1 MTGLWRPGAPARRW
15 AMSDVWHPLDPEGSR
30 PPEAP
35 GREQGPDPE
44 PIVRTVRVAFLLA
57 GMVVAVMVNAGLN
70 GLGGPS
76 VAAPVGRP
84 AVTAVMAVAV
94 LAVLGG
100 AWLAL
105 RPARLLVAGKRALDH
120 PDPRL
125 RRPRAERARAIGFRG
140 LAMGWATQALVFGL
154 LPVFAG
160 LVLELLYDRQ
170 WELLTF
176 AGISL
181 LAGFVF
187 QHQVAGAVRL
197 AVDDPELRASYGS
210 R

>member
-1 MTGLWRPGAPARRW
+1 V
-15 AMSDVWHPLDPEGSR
+15 SDAWHPLDPEGSR
-30 PPEAP
+30 S
-35 GREQGPDPE
+35 REPAGGERGPDPE

-70 GLGGPS
+70 RLGDPAP
-76 VAAPVGRP
+76 AAPVAGL
-84 AVTAVMAVAV
+84 AVTAVVAVAV
-94 LAVLGG
+94 LAVLLG

-120 PDPRL
+120 PDPRQ

-140 LAMGWATQALVFGL
+140 LAMGWAGQALVFGL
-154 LPVFAG
+154 VPAFAG
-160 LVLELLYDRQ
+160 LVLELLHGRQ
-170 WELLTF
+170 WELLLF

-187 QHQVAGAVRL
+187 QLQVAGAVRL

>member
-1 MTGLWRPGAPARRW
+1 
-15 AMSDVWHPLDPEGSR
+15 MSDTWHPLDPEGSR
-30 PPEAP
+30 PQEPV
-35 GREQGPDPE
+35 GRDKGPDPE
-44 PIVRTVRVAFLLA
+44 PIVRTVRVAFLLG

-70 GLGGPS
+70 RLDGPAASTGPVAGL
-76 VAAPVGRP
+76 
-84 AVTAVMAVAV
+84 AVTAVVAVAM
-94 LAVLGG
+94 LAVLVG
-100 AWLAL
+100 AGLAL

-120 PDPRL
+120 PDPRQ

-140 LAMGWATQALVFGL
+140 LAIGWASQALVFGL
-154 LPVFAG
+154 LPAFAG
-160 LVLELLYDRQ
+160 LILELLYGRR
-170 WELLTF
+170 WELLAF

-187 QHQVAGAVRL
+187 QLQVAGAVRL

>member
-1 MTGLWRPGAPARRW
+1 MRQHEP
-15 AMSDVWHPLDPEGSR
+15 S
-30 PPEAP
+30 

-44 PIVRTVRVAFLLA
+44 PIVRTVRVAFLFA
-57 GMVVAVMVNAGLN
+57 GMVVAAMVNAGLN

-76 VAAPVGRP
+76 APALPITGT
-84 AVTAVMAVAV
+84 AVTAVVAVAM

-140 LAMGWATQALVFGL
+140 LAMGWASQALVYGL
-154 LPVFAG
+154 LPAFAG

-170 WELLTF
+170 WQLLTF
-176 AGISL
+176 AGVSL

-187 QHQVAGAVRL
+187 QLQVAGAVRL
-197 AVDDPELRASYGS
+197 AVDDPDLRARYGS

>member
-1 MTGLWRPGAPARRW
+1 MSP
-15 AMSDVWHPLDPEGSR
+15 MSDVWHPLDPEGSR
-30 PPEAP
+30 PQEPS
-35 GREQGPDPE
+35 GQDRGPDPE

-70 GLGGPS
+70 GPGGPS
-76 VAAPVGRP
+76 APAGP
-84 AVTAVMAVAV
+84 IAGTTVTGVVAVAV

-105 RPARLLVAGKRALDH
+105 RPSRLLVAGKRALDH

-140 LAMGWATQALVFGL
+140 LAMGWAGQALVFGL

-160 LVLELLYDRQ
+160 LVLELLHDRQ
-170 WELLTF
+170 WELLAF

-187 QHQVAGAVRL
+187 QLQVAGAVRL

>member
-1 MTGLWRPGAPARRW
+1 
-15 AMSDVWHPLDPEGSR
+15 MSDVWHPLDPEGSR
-30 PPEAP
+30 PKKPS
-35 GREQGPDPE
+35 GQDRGPDPE
-44 PIVRTVRVAFLLA
+44 PIVRTVRIAFLLA

-70 GLGGPS
+70 GSGGPTVPAGP
-76 VAAPVGRP
+76 VAG
-84 AVTAVMAVAV
+84 TAATGVVAVAV

-105 RPARLLVAGKRALDH
+105 RPSRLLVAGKRALDH

-125 RRPRAERARAIGFRG
+125 RRPRAERARAMGFRG
-140 LAMGWATQALVFGL
+140 LAMGWAGQALVFGL
-154 LPVFAG
+154 LPAVAG
-160 LVLELLYDRQ
+160 LVLELLHDRQ
-170 WELLTF
+170 WELLAF
-176 AGISL
+176 AGVSL

-187 QHQVAGAVRL
+187 QLQVAGAVRL

>member
-1 MTGLWRPGAPARRW
+1 
-15 AMSDVWHPLDPEGSR
+15 MSGVWHPLDPEGSR
-30 PPEAP
+30 EQEPT
-35 GREQGPDPE
+35 GRGPDPE
-44 PIVRTVRVAFLLA
+44 PIVRTVRVAFLFA
-57 GMVVAVMVNAGLN
+57 GMVVAAMVNAGLN

-76 VAAPVGRP
+76 ATVERVAGV
-84 AVTAVMAVAV
+84 AVSAVVAVAV
-94 LAVLGG
+94 LAVLVG

-125 RRPRAERARAIGFRG
+125 RQPRAERARAIGFRG
-140 LAMGWATQALVFGL
+140 LAMGWAGQALVFGL
-154 LPVFAG
+154 LPAFAG
-160 LVLELLYDRQ
+160 LVLELLYDHK
-170 WELLTF
+170 WELLAF

-187 QHQVAGAVRL
+187 QLQVAGAVRL

>member
-1 MTGLWRPGAPARRW
+1 
-15 AMSDVWHPLDPEGSR
+15 MSDVWHPLDPEGSR
-30 PPEAP
+30 PPEVS

-76 VAAPVGRP
+76 ATVERVAGV
-84 AVTAVMAVAV
+84 AVTAVVAVAV
-94 LAVLGG
+94 LAVLVG

-140 LAMGWATQALVFGL
+140 LAMGWASQALVFGL
-154 LPVFAG
+154 LPVFVG

-170 WELLTF
+170 WELLSF
-176 AGISL
+176 AAISL

-187 QHQVAGAVRL
+187 QRQIAGAVRL
-197 AVDDPELRASYGS
+197 AVEDPELRASYGS

>member
-1 MTGLWRPGAPARRW
+1 
-15 AMSDVWHPLDPEGSR
+15 MSDVWHPLDPEGSR
-30 PPEAP
+30 PREPS
-35 GREQGPDPE
+35 GRDRGPDPE

-76 VAAPVGRP
+76 APAAPVAGL
-84 AVTAVMAVAV
+84 AVTAVVAVAV
-94 LAVLGG
+94 LAVLLG
-100 AWLAL
+100 AGLAL

-140 LAMGWATQALVFGL
+140 LAMGWAGQALVFGL
-154 LPVFAG
+154 VPAFAG
-160 LVLELLYDRQ
+160 LVLEMLHDRQ
-170 WELLTF
+170 WELLAF

-181 LAGFVF
+181 AAGFVF
-187 QHQVAGAVRL
+187 QLQVAGAVRL
-197 AVDDPELRASYGS
+197 AVDDPELRARYGS

>member
-1 MTGLWRPGAPARRW
+1 
-15 AMSDVWHPLDPEGSR
+15 MSDVWHPLDPEGSR

-76 VAAPVGRP
+76 APALPITGT
-84 AVTAVMAVAV
+84 AVTAVVAVAM

-140 LAMGWATQALVFGL
+140 LAMGWASQALVFGL
-154 LPVFAG
+154 LPAFAG

-170 WELLTF
+170 WQLLTF
-176 AGISL
+176 AGVSL

-187 QHQVAGAVRL
+187 QLQVAGAVRL
-197 AVDDPELRASYGS
+197 AVDDPDLRASYGS

>member
-1 MTGLWRPGAPARRW
+1 
-15 AMSDVWHPLDPEGSR
+15 MSDTWHPLDPMGSR
-30 PPEAP
+30 PPEP
-35 GREQGPDPE
+35 SGRDRGPDPE
-44 PIVRTVRVAFLLA
+44 PIVRTVRLAFLLA
-57 GMVVAVMVNAGLN
+57 GIVVAVMVNAGLN
-70 GLGGPS
+70 GPGGPS
-76 VAAPVGRP
+76 VAAAPVTGL
-84 AVTAVMAVAV
+84 AVTAVVTVAV
-94 LAVLGG
+94 LAVLAG

-105 RPARLLVAGKRALDH
+105 RPARLLVAGKRALAH

-140 LAMGWATQALVFGL
+140 LAMGWASQAVLFGL
-154 LPVFAG
+154 LPAFAG

-170 WELLTF
+170 WQLLAF

-187 QHQVAGAVRL
+187 QLEVAGAVRQ